1 MNSHEF
7 RDTLERALSGDRTA
21 LKTILLL
28 YMPLINRYSRIDG
41 ELDEDLRQYILL
53 HVVTKIGEFKI

>member
-1 MNSHEF
+1 MNAHEF

-21 LKTILLL
+21 LDTILLL

-53 HVVTKIGEFKI
+53 HIIMKIGEFKI

>member
-21 LKTILLL
+21 LEAILLL

-41 ELDEDLRQYILL
+41 ELDEDLRHTYCCTL
-53 HVVTKIGEFKI
+53 

>member
-1 MNSHEF
+1 MNAHEF

-21 LKTILLL
+21 LETILLL

-41 ELDEDLRQYILL
+41 ELDEGLRQYILL
-53 HVVTKIGEFKI
+53 HVVTKLGEFKI

>member
-21 LKTILLL
+21 LETILLL

-53 HVVTKIGEFKI
+53 HIIMKIGEFKI

>member
-1 MNSHEF
+1 MNVHEF

-21 LKTILLL
+21 LEEILLL

-53 HVVTKIGEFKI
+53 HVVTKIGEFKT

>member
-21 LKTILLL
+21 HETILLL

-53 HVVTKIGEFKI
+53 HTIMKIREFKI

>member
-1 MNSHEF
+1 VNSHEF

-21 LKTILLL
+21 LETILLL

-53 HVVTKIGEFKI
+53 HVVTKIGEFKT

>member
-21 LKTILLL
+21 LETILLL

-41 ELDEDLRQYILL
+41 ELDEDLRQYLLL

>member
-1 MNSHEF
+1 MNAHEF

-21 LKTILLL
+21 LEAILLL
-28 YMPLINRYSRIDG
+28 YMPLISRYSRIDG

-53 HVVTKIGEFKI
+53 HIIMKIGEFKI

>member
-1 MNSHEF
+1 MNSREF
-7 RDTLERALSGDRTA
+7 RDTLERALSDDRTA
-21 LKTILLL
+21 LEAILLL

-53 HVVTKIGEFKI
+53 HVVTKLGEFKI

>member
-1 MNSHEF
+1 M
-7 RDTLERALSGDRTA
+7 ERALSGDRTA
-21 LKTILLL
+21 LEAILLL

-53 HVVTKIGEFKI
+53 HVVTKIGEFKT

>member
-21 LKTILLL
+21 LETILLL

-41 ELDEDLRQYILL
+41 ELNEDLRQYILL
-53 HVVTKIGEFKI
+53 HIIMKIGEFKI

>member
-21 LKTILLL
+21 LETILLL

-53 HVVTKIGEFKI
+53 HVVTKLGEFKI

>member
-1 MNSHEF
+1 MNAHEF

-21 LKTILLL
+21 LEAILLL
-28 YMPLINRYSRIDG
+28 YMQLISRYSRIVG

-53 HVVTKIGEFKI
+53 HIIMKIGEFKI

>member
-1 MNSHEF
+1 MNAHEF

-21 LKTILLL
+21 LETILLL

-41 ELDEDLRQYILL
+41 ELDEDLRQL
-53 HVVTKIGEFKI
+53 GEFKI

>member
-1 MNSHEF
+1 MNAHEF

-21 LKTILLL
+21 LETILLL

>member
-1 MNSHEF
+1 MNGHEF

-21 LKTILLL
+21 LETILLL

-53 HVVTKIGEFKI
+53 HIIMKIGEFKI

>member
-1 MNSHEF
+1 MNAHEF

-21 LKTILLL
+21 LETILLL

-53 HVVTKIGEFKI
+53 HVVTKLGEFKI

>member
-1 MNSHEF
+1 MNAHEF

-21 LKTILLL
+21 LEAILLL
-28 YMPLINRYSRIDG
+28 CMPLINRYSRIDG

-53 HVVTKIGEFKI
+53 HIIMKIGEFKI

>member
-1 MNSHEF
+1 MNSREF

-21 LKTILLL
+21 LETILLL

>member
-1 MNSHEF
+1 MNTHEF

-21 LKTILLL
+21 LETILLL

>member
-1 MNSHEF
+1 MNAHEF

-21 LKTILLL
+21 LETILLL

-53 HVVTKIGEFKI
+53 HVVTKIGEFKT

>member
-7 RDTLERALSGDRTA
+7 RDTLERTLSGDRMA
-21 LKTILLL
+21 LEAILLL

-53 HVVTKIGEFKI
+53 HIIMKIGEFKI

>member
-21 LKTILLL
+21 LEAILLL
-28 YMPLINRYSRIDG
+28 YMPLISRYSRIDG

-53 HVVTKIGEFKI
+53 HVVTKIGEFKT

>member
-21 LKTILLL
+21 LETILLL

>member
-21 LKTILLL
+21 LEAILLL
-28 YMPLINRYSRIDG
+28 YMPLKTRYSRRDG

-53 HVVTKIGEFKI
+53 HVVTKIGEFKT

>member
-21 LKTILLL
+21 LETILLL

-53 HVVTKIGEFKI
+53 HIIIKIGEFKI

>member
-21 LKTILLL
+21 LETILLL
-28 YMPLINRYSRIDG
+28 YMPLINRYSRIDN
-41 ELDEDLRQYILL
+41 ERDEDLRQYILL
-53 HVVTKIGEFKI
+53 HIIMKIGEFKI

>member
-1 MNSHEF
+1 MNAREF
-7 RDTLERALSGDRTA
+7 RDTLERALSGDRTE
-21 LKTILLL
+21 LETILLL

-53 HVVTKIGEFKI
+53 HVVTKLGEFKI

>member
-1 MNSHEF
+1 MNTHEF

-21 LKTILLL
+21 LETILLL

-53 HVVTKIGEFKI
+53 HIIMKIGEFKI

>member
-1 MNSHEF
+1 MNAHEF

-21 LKTILLL
+21 LETILLL
-28 YMPLINRYSRIDG
+28 YMPLITRYSRIDG

-53 HVVTKIGEFKI
+53 HVVTKLGEFKI

>member
-1 MNSHEF
+1 MNSREF

-21 LKTILLL
+21 LETILLL

-53 HVVTKIGEFKI
+53 HVVTKLGEFKI